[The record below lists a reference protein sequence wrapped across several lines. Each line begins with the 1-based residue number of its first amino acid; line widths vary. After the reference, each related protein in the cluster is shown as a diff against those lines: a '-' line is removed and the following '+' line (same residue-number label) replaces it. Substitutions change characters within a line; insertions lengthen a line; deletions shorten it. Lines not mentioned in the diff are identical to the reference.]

1 MTTTYETR
9 EKEEIIHDKYRITT
23 LSQKQKTTT
32 WKMCVKVPQHEKW
45 EKCYWHIGAKSP
57 IYKKLSNKRLF
68 PLLIFQ
74 KRTVVY

>member
-32 WKMCVKVPQHEKW
+32 WKMCVKYHNTKNGKNV
-45 EKCYWHIGAKSP
+45 IG
-57 IYKKLSNKRLF
+57 I
-68 PLLIFQ
+68 
-74 KRTVVY
+74 

>member
-1 MTTTYETR
+1 MTATYETR

-32 WKMCVKVPQHEKW
+32 WKMCVKYQNTKN
-45 EKCYWHIGAKSP
+45 G
-57 IYKKLSNKRLF
+57 KKMLLAYRGQESNIEETNKRLF

-74 KRTVVY
+74 KRTVVS